1 MDKYNK
7 MVSLGQNTEL
17 TPGQLKWLPYGSRY
31 HAYYEERLKG
41 RSAAFN
47 SDL

>member
-7 MVSLGQNTEL
+7 MVSLGQTTEL
-17 TPGQLKWLPYGSRY
+17 TAGQLKWLPYGSRY
-31 HAYYEERLKG
+31 HAYYEEKLKG
-41 RSAAFN
+41 HYAAHN